1 MVILLLRRKNKNK
14 QRKIDEY
21 IGIIAE
27 LQFEMQKS
35 NSVTTELINS
45 FHKDKY
51 KFLNVI
57 SDSIFTHTDDVKGQR
72 LVYNE
77 MNHLISQFSKDKN
90 TIQELE
96 NTVNRCCNNVMAKLR
111 EELPMLD
118 EIDYLQLCYH
128 YAGFSGKLISLLL
141 NKSQANVYM
150 RKSRLKEKIQQSN
163 IKNKEEILAYL

>member
-1 MVILLLRRKNKNK
+1 M
-14 QRKIDEY
+14 DEY

-27 LQFEMQKS
+27 LQSEMLKS
-35 NSVTTELINS
+35 NSVTTELINTLY
-45 FHKDKY
+45 KDKY

-57 SDSIFTHTDDVKGQR
+57 SDSIFTHTDDAKGQR

-77 MNHLISQFSKDKN
+77 MNQLIYQFSKDKN

-96 NTVNRCCNNVMAKLR
+96 KTVNRCCNNVMAKLR
-111 EELPMLD
+111 EELPTLD
-118 EIDYLQLCYH
+118 EVDYLQLCYH

-150 RKSRLKEKIQQSN
+150 RKSRLKEKISQSD
-163 IKNKEEILAYL
+163 IKNKEEILAFLS